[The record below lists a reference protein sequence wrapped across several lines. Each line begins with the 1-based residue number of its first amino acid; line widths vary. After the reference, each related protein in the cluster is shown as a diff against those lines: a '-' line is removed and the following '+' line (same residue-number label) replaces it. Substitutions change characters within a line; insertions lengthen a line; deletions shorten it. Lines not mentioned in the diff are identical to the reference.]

1 MTVAELM
8 QSIVNAGFSVGVGIA
23 MLPLALGGIA
33 SMVRSSGN
41 RVLSQRIAN
50 INIGLGLFSVLVLIL
65 WTIYASTIP
74 GTIGSTNVFVFLG
87 PLYWVGVAF
96 VVEHLLHPDQQEDIR
111 KRIRSV
117 LLFITVLGVL
127 YFVLSRLSM
136 HMVIWTNVMG
146 FVFFIVAL
154 IGILYFLIRKVV

>member
-146 FVFFIVAL
+146 LSLFF
-154 IGILYFLIRKVV
+154 FLRYSMPLGSFCS